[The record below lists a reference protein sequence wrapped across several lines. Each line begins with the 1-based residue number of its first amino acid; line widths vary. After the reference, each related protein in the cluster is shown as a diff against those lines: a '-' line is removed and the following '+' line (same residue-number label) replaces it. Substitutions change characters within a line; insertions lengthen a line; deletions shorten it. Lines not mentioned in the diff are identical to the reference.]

1 MARAVWVA
9 LSAIRW
15 WHLRSRRR
23 RKLCMLCC
31 VCTIRSCPSFTLL
44 LPKKP
49 PVFATICADVC
60 EPLAYKESSCIARAV
75 LPSPSSIHWCACVN
89 TRTHVEESRARN
101 PVRAHI
107 GRVSSAVV
115 QPPLFRRAAIPLHSS
130 NFLFV
135 PFLSSL
141 SVCFLYSSL
150 FFIFYPSSLFSH
162 STWVCW
168 NHLVRCV

>member
-1 MARAVWVA
+1 
-9 LSAIRW
+9 
-15 WHLRSRRR
+15 
-23 RKLCMLCC
+23 MLCC

-44 LPKKP
+44 LPKKS

-162 STWVCW
+162 STRVC
-168 NHLVRCV
+168 